1 MQLRYLR
8 HRYDV
13 VYDRWIAAVRK
24 SAVWI
29 FAAIEYSITPV
40 VLEGMRP
47 SKDIGGDIV
56 GHYTRNIDLL
66 ATAGHWTGNIDLLAT
81 DGHWTV

>member
-13 VYDRWIAAVRK
+13 VYDYWIAAVRK

-29 FAAIEYSITPV
+29 FAAIKYSITPV

-47 SKDIGGDIV
+47 SKDIGGDI
-56 GHYTRNIDLL
+56 GRMQPWKDYQRFIT
-66 ATAGHWTGNIDLLAT
+66 
-81 DGHWTV
+81 

>member
-13 VYDRWIAAVRK
+13 VYDCWIAAVRK

-47 SKDIGGDIV
+47 SKDIGGPGYWKDAAIERIPAF
-56 GHYTRNIDLL
+56 HC
-66 ATAGHWTGNIDLLAT
+66 
-81 DGHWTV
+81 